1 MPAAHTRLL
10 AQRLRNQRLL
20 GPRLPTPADV
30 VDWLGGVQA
39 QDYPAARWAVAQRTT
54 SPSDDAVQKAF
65 DRGEIL
71 RTHVLR
77 PTWHFVTPADIRWML
92 ALTAS
97 RVKRLCAYQHRQTGL
112 TARTFVRSQAAIARA
127 LEGGRHLTRQEV
139 GAVLARAGIATSGVP
154 LGHIMLQA
162 ELDAVVCS
170 GARRGGQSTY
180 ALLEDRAPR
189 ARRFERDEA
198 LATLARRYFQSHG
211 PALAGDFAW
220 WSGLTVRDAKAGIA
234 AATPPLER
242 LSLDGREYWHVEAAR
257 PPRSTAAAYLLPN
270 FDEYVVAYRDRAA
283 IVAAAPGA
291 VVVPSA
297 MEALGN
303 VVVLAE
309 RIAGTWQRKATA
321 ARVSIAVRPYH
332 TLTVAE
338 FRLVSR
344 AAERY
349 GRFLGAPV
357 SLALA
362 PA

>member
-1 MPAAHTRLL
+1 MPSAHTQML
-10 AQRLRNQRLL
+10 AQRLRNQRLAAT
-20 GPRLPTPADV
+20 GFGTAAAV
-30 VDWLGGVQA
+30 VDWLGAVQA
-39 QDYPAARWAVAQRTT
+39 QDCPAARWAVGQRMTT
-54 SPSDDAVQKAF
+54 PSDEAVQAAL

-92 ALTAS
+92 ELTAP
-97 RVKRLCAYQHRQTGL
+97 RVKRLCTYQHRQTGL
-112 TARTFVRSQAAIARA
+112 TARTFVRSQAAVARA
-127 LEGGRHLTRQEV
+127 LEGGRHLTRKEV
-139 GAVLARAGIATSGVP
+139 GAVLARAGIAASGVA

-303 VVVLAE
+303 VVVIAG

-332 TLTVAE
+332 ALTVTQS
-338 FRLVSR
+338 RLVSR
-344 AAERY
+344 AADRY
-349 GRFLGAPV
+349 GSFIGAPV
-357 SLALA
+357 SLSLA
-362 PA
+362 RA